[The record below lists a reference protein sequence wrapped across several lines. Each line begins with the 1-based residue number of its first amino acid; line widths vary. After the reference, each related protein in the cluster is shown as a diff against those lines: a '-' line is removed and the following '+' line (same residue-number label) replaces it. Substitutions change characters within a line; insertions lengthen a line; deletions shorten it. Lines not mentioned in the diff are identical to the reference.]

1 AVVIVAGAV
10 LVILR
15 LLVTPVSAAQM
26 DTRTTGVVM
35 ESVILPHKAVKAV
48 VIVAG
53 AVLVI
58 LRLLVTPV
66 SAAQMDTRTTGVV
79 MESVILPHQAM
90 VVEGEGGQPRSGYFP
105 IMT

>member
-1 AVVIVAGAV
+1 VAGAV

-35 ESVILPHKAVKAV
+35 GNAILPHQA
-48 VIVAG
+48 VAG

-58 LRLLVTPV
+58 QRLLVTPV
-66 SAAQMDTRTTGVV
+66 SAAQMDPHTTGVV
-79 MESVILPHQAM
+79 MESVILPHKAM
-90 VVEGEGGQPRSGYFP
+90 AGVRRALPSWGVVLRAEGYKKLVL
-105 IMT
+105 